1 MVSNPNSTYFSESD
15 FLSSVEKVKTAGIK
29 AVCLAHFG
37 CLLDDEGMDFLDQT
51 VAMYERWIEVLSQ
64 HEDRI
69 DDFDF
74 LTSTMLEKAYD
85 HLPEKFRKLI
95 FEPMKDAVKLAAL
108 SYKSRRMS

>member
-1 MVSNPNSTYFSESD
+1 VVSNPNSTYFSESD
-15 FLSSVEKVKTAGIK
+15 FLASVEKVKTADIR

-51 VAMYERWIEVLSQ
+51 VAMYERWMKVFSENEESIADL
-64 HEDRI
+64 
-69 DDFDF
+69 DF

-95 FEPMKDAVKLAAL
+95 FDPMKVAVKLAAV
-108 SYKSRRMS
+108 SYKARCMS